1 MALSEPTAAPE
12 AATELARV
20 NAERLVLG
28 AILLAIFVVPTS
40 ISGTA
45 VALPSIAT
53 DTQATLSSLQWV
65 ATAFNLTF
73 ACFTLAWGAVADIVG
88 RKRAFTAGIVLYA
101 LASAVSATAH
111 GVVLLDVARAL
122 AGIGAAA
129 IFAAGSAILS
139 TTFDGA
145 ARLRAFALAGA
156 MAGIGVAV
164 GPTLSGWFVDAF
176 GWRSIFVFHTVALL
190 VVLAIVP
197 FVRERGPAL
206 RPGARIDGAGTAIF
220 VVSLSLL
227 IVGIVQTSQWGW
239 LSAGVLGL
247 FAAFVAGMALFVA
260 VERRQAQPMLDLS
273 LLRNRA
279 YVGWCLGTL
288 VPSFGFFTLLTY
300 LPSYLTTVASDSARS
315 AGLIM
320 LLLALPLFLC
330 PVIAGKLV
338 ANGKSPVAVM
348 VGGLIC
354 LILGDASLSVIGPHV
369 SALVFALPM
378 LLVGAGM
385 GLSAGLVDGQAL
397 QSVEPEKAGM
407 AAGFLNTLRLGSET
421 IAIAM
426 YAALLGTVLHAT
438 ARAGIGAFSAADPGR
453 AVDSVAAGN
462 VAAALQAVPA
472 AQRDAFH
479 AFLIGSYDTAFHGVL
494 WILMGICI
502 VLTLAILLLLRR
514 PKPAG

>member
-1 MALSEPTAAPE
+1 MALLENTPE
-12 AATELARV
+12 AV
-20 NAERLVLG
+20 NADRLVLG

-45 VALPSIAT
+45 VALPSIAI
-53 DTQATLSSLQWV
+53 DTQATIASLQWV

-73 ACFTLAWGAVADIVG
+73 ACFTLAWGAVADIIG
-88 RKRAFTAGIVLYA
+88 RKRAFTIGIAVYA
-101 LASAVSATAH
+101 LASLASAVASN
-111 GVVLLDVARAL
+111 VIVLDAARAA

-164 GPTLSGWFVDAF
+164 GPTLSGLFVDTF
-176 GWRSIFVFHTVALL
+176 GWRSIFLVHAATLL

-197 FVRERGPAL
+197 FVRERGPGV
-206 RPGARIDGAGTAIF
+206 RPGAKIDVPGTAIF
-220 VVSLSLL
+220 VTSLSLL
-227 IVGIVQTSQWGW
+227 IVGIVQTPQWGW
-239 LSAGVLGL
+239 ASPGVLGL
-247 FAAFVAGMALFVA
+247 FAAFFAGMALFVA

-273 LLRNRA
+273 VLRNRA
-279 YVGWCLGTL
+279 FVGWCLGTL

-300 LPSYLTTVASDSARS
+300 LPSYLTTVASDSAHS

-338 ANGKSPVAVM
+338 QNGMSPVAVM
-348 VGGLIC
+348 IGGLGC

-369 SALVFALPM
+369 STFVFAVPM

-385 GLSAGLVDGQAL
+385 GFSAGLVDGQAL

-421 IAIAM
+421 IAIAS
-426 YAALLGTVLHAT
+426 YGALLAIALHAT
-438 ARAGIGAFSAADPGR
+438 AGSGIGAYNLSDPGR
-453 AVDSVAAGN
+453 VVDTVAAGN
-462 VAAALQAVPA
+462 VVSALEAVPA
-472 AQRDAFH
+472 AQRAAFH
-479 AFLIGSYDTAFHGVL
+479 GFLIQSYDAAFHGVL
-494 WILMGICI
+494 WVLMSICI
-502 VLTLAILLLLRR
+502 ALTLAIVLLLRR
-514 PKPAG
+514 AKQTA